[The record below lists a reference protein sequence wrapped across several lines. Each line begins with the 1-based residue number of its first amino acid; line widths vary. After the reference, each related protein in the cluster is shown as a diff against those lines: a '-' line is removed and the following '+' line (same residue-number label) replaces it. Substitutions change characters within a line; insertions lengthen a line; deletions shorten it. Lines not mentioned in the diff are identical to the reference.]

1 MTHHFQESY
10 DSTNGLW
17 FTLGKFNTHTRQCQ
31 YFFANFIIY
40 FYLRL
45 FKSVLN
51 TRGCWRLIPN

>member
-1 MTHHFQESY
+1 M
-10 DSTNGLW
+10 
-17 FTLGKFNTHTRQCQ
+17 GKFNIHTRQCQ

-45 FKSVLN
+45 FKITYLRLFKSVLN